1 MRWPKCPSLWRMGFS
16 LGAMLAIMSTFNDLA
31 ADVVAAM
38 TTDELLECLD
48 GDLDFWAGLA
58 DMIGGGYLEH
68 TFPGGSC
75 QRLGV
80 KGIAFSDGPRG
91 VVVGE
96 NTCFPV
102 SMARGATWD
111 PHLER
116 SVGDAIGREL
126 RVRGANFF
134 GGVCINL
141 LRHPAWGRAQ
151 ETYGEDPFLLGQM
164 GAALSEGSQQ
174 HVMACVKHF
183 ALNSMENARF
193 AVDVTVADDVLHEV
207 YLPHFERVVASGVA
221 SVMSAYNSV
230 NGEWCGHSRHL
241 LTEVLRERWGFDG
254 FVISDFIYGLRDAA
268 ASVRA
273 GLDIEMPFRMVRH
286 QHLRAA
292 LDDGDVTLDEIKLS
306 VQRSVATQ
314 MRFAGTLSA
323 PVPHESVVAGPQHT
337 ALAYEAAVRS
347 LVLLHNEPVGG
358 APVLPLPHAASLAV
372 IGHQAAA
379 HALGDRGSSR
389 VSPPLVV
396 SLLDGLSA
404 AHQAPISHHDGR
416 DIEAAALAAMAADVA
431 VVMVG
436 YDHEDEGEYV
446 GLEGTAHLQGLFPPQ
461 QPDTGELLTK
471 AFEKVARHAGERSMG
486 RGGDRTSLRLRPH
499 DEALVEAVTAANPRT
514 VVLVVAGSAVLM
526 PWAHRTA
533 ATMMVWYP
541 GQEGGRAIAD
551 VLTGHRLPTGRL
563 PLTIPHSESHL
574 PAFDPAATEVVYDRW
589 HGYTKLHRDGQAAH
603 FPFGFGLGYTTF
615 GIESLEVRGASAFA
629 SVMNTGEGAGSHLVQ
644 LYAGSAHS
652 PADGRP
658 EWLLCGFAHT
668 PVMGPGQ
675 RVTVEIALDT
685 WALRRWD
692 PVAQSMQSPTGEYR
706 ISARSHADHH
716 DAPTVPHAFS

>member
-1 MRWPKCPSLWRMGFS
+1 
-16 LGAMLAIMSTFNDLA
+16 MLATMTGFTELA
-31 ADVVAAM
+31 AEVVAAM
-38 TTDELLECLD
+38 TIDELLECLD
-48 GDLDFWAGLA
+48 GDTDFWAGLA

-75 QRLGV
+75 ARLGV

-102 SMARGATWD
+102 SMARGATFD
-111 PHLER
+111 PNLER
-116 SVGDAIGREL
+116 SIGDAIGREL
-126 RVRGANFF
+126 RVRGATFF

-151 ETYGEDPFLLGQM
+151 ETYGEDPFLLGEM
-164 GAALSEGSQQ
+164 GAALTDGTQH

-207 YLPHFERVVASGVA
+207 YLPHFERAVAAGVA

-241 LTEVLRERWGFDG
+241 LTEVLREQWGFDG

-268 ASVRA
+268 ASVTA

-286 QHLRAA
+286 QHLRTA
-292 LDDGDVTLDEIKLS
+292 LDNGDVSIDQITES
-306 VQRSVATQ
+306 VTRTVATQ
-314 MRFAGTLSA
+314 MRFARLLSVPA
-323 PVPHESVVAGPQHT
+323 PDPSVVAGPHHS

-347 LVLLHNEPVGG
+347 LVLLRNEPVEGE
-358 APVLPLPHAASLAV
+358 PVLPLAAGASLAV
-372 IGHQAAA
+372 IGHQAHS

-389 VSPPLVV
+389 VTPPRVV
-396 SLLDGLSA
+396 NLLDGLGA
-404 AHQAPISHHDGR
+404 AHDGAVAY
-416 DIEAAALAAMAADVA
+416 DDGTDLDAAAGAAAVADVA

-436 YDHEDEGEYV
+436 YDHSDEGEYV
-446 GLEGTAHLQGLFPPQ
+446 GLEGTAHLQGLFPPRQ
-461 QPDTGELLTK
+461 HDTRELLSAAAAK
-471 AFEKVARHAGERSMG
+471 AASHAGERSMG
-486 RGGDRTSLRLRPH
+486 RGGDRASLRLRAH
-499 DEALVEAVTAANPRT
+499 DEALIDAVTAANPRT
-514 VVLVVAGSAVLM
+514 VVLVVSGSGVVM

-563 PLTIPHSESHL
+563 PLSVPHSETHL
-574 PAFDPAATEVVYDRW
+574 PHFDAAATAVTYDRW
-589 HGYTKLHRDGQAAH
+589 HGYTKLHHDHQPAH
-603 FPFGFGLGYTTF
+603 FPFGFGLSYTSF
-615 GIESLEVRGASAFA
+615 HIESLEVRGGSAWV
-629 SVMNTGEGAGSHLVQ
+629 SITNTGERAGSHLVQ
-644 LYAGSAHS
+644 LYGGSVNS

-668 PVMGPGQ
+668 PVMGPG
-675 RVTVEIALDT
+675 RRITVEVPIGT

-692 PVAQSMQSPTGEYR
+692 PTTQSMRAPAGEYR
-706 ISARSHADHH
+706 LSARSHADHH
-716 DAPTVPHAFS
+716 DAPALVHRFR